1 MANLTQNLAILQKGK
16 EDLIDEINSK
26 LKESDQE
33 TLPIDCEWNDIN
45 NLLDKVNVKR
55 DRSAEVDTNEIYSDI
70 CSGELNKEI
79 ITGVTN
85 ITSYSMYGQK
95 YLPKITAN
103 NCSSVGEYAFYDCQA
118 LTDVNLPNI
127 TNIPEYC
134 FYNNK
139 SLKNIN
145 ITKVTHIN
153 NSYAFYNCTELETIS
168 IPKIISIGNYAFQN
182 CSRLKTIALNTEA
195 TYTIGSYAFQN
206 CSSLETDV
214 TEKASSISEGGIYNT
229 GILDINSDSVISLGS
244 YAIYKNNNLEY
255 VSLSKLTNLTGN
267 YTIGSNNK
275 LKSLNIEQVRSFGTY
290 GNNYSNSAIIY
301 DNPELE
307 SIYCPNVTTL
317 YGGYISNCN
326 KLKTLSLPNAKIY
339 HGISSS
345 SNYRYHSAGRLIESC
360 KELETLDLGSV
371 EYTWTGNYNNSSSA
385 YLVFEAYKL
394 KNINLSSLIGAYETK
409 TGYTGSYGARYF
421 HLFYRVGAT
430 QLNLPSLKYANGRY
444 GNRIAADCRNL
455 TTLKLD
461 ALECVYSNYSTNTNS
476 WEGSVVLGCPNLI
489 TLELPNLDTYLGSF
503 LLGSLYTADPTNYDS
518 VLCKKYMEKYLEAV
532 KERYPDSYETNSDYI
547 IYYERLHG
555 GTIDGN
561 IANAA
566 PYNAGKYS
574 TLDSNM
580 VWCGVKTIKLPKLSS
595 WTYNQSWTTG
605 MFNNVQQ
612 LEEIYLGD
620 GSFTPTTTSLQS
632 YFVCGGIALKKVVL
646 NYPIVLTAATTLTDI
661 FHRCG
666 HLNGIKYS
674 FNYNNKTYY
683 YENEEGLKD
692 LYFYVP
698 DNLVDSYKA
707 ATNWSTYAAQIRPIS
722 ELADL
727 NIDSSIT
734 SIANAE
740 YKNNQTLTSVAGYG
754 ITSVGEEG
762 FRSSS
767 ASSIEFANC
776 TEVNKYA
783 FADCPNLERVQL
795 KYTQITNIAD
805 GVFMNSL
812 VSFCS
817 LPSVT
822 TIEAN
827 AFKNTQVSTISAPV
841 LEKIGNSAFEN
852 DLITSLSL
860 PVVNTL
866 GKASFKN
873 NSISS
878 ITLPEVITINDNAFE
893 RNNLTEIS
901 IPKVTFIG
909 NSAFKSNSITSVTL
923 PEVTTLGKYA
933 FAENDVQE
941 ISIPKVIMIDD
952 YAFANNTNLESINL
966 GTVRIL
972 GNNIFDGCTSLT
984 DITFEGYAVPT
995 GNLPEEINLHVRESL
1010 VEAFEEAYPNNTII
1024 GDVE

>member
-16 EDLIDEINSK
+16 EDIIDEINSK

-33 TLPIDCEWNDIN
+33 ALPIDCEWNDIN
-45 NLLDKVNVKR
+45 NLLDKVNVKK

-79 ITGVTN
+79 VTGVTT
-85 ITSYSMYGQK
+85 ITEYSMYGQK
-95 YLPKITAN
+95 YLPKVTAN
-103 NCSSVGEYAFYDCQA
+103 NCTSIGDHAFYDCQA
-118 LTDVNLPNI
+118 LTEASFPNVI
-127 TNIPEYC
+127 TIPTYC

-139 SLKNIN
+139 SLKNITVSNVEN
-145 ITKVTHIN
+145 I
-153 NSYAFYNCTELETIS
+153 NSYAFNNCIELENIS
-168 IPKIISIGNYAFQN
+168 IPKVTSIGDHAFYN
-182 CSRLKTIALNTEA
+182 CSKLKTIELNDEA
-195 TYTIGSYAFQN
+195 TYNISEYAFTNCNALESNLAQNAKTISQYGINNTGVLELDGPQVTSLSTYSISYNNNLERISLENIKTIQSSYTIAYNPKLISLNLAGLTRFGNENAYSYAVISDNKKLESIYVPSLRYLCGGRIVN
-206 CSSLETDV
+206 CNSLTSFSAPNATEDDYPYPHNQGWNYDVKGLFIQSCANIESIDLGKLKQVVTRTAWTTDNGALISNCPKLQLLNLSSLEYCYPAATFN
-214 TEKASSISEGGIYNT
+214 SSYYNYYYECKLVYRAGLQT
-229 GILDINSDSVISLGS
+229 LSLPNFKYLNSYIGYIANDCRNLTNINL
-244 YAIYKNNNLEY
+244 NNLEY
-255 VSLSKLTNLTGN
+255 V
-267 YTIGSNNK
+267 GS
-275 LKSLNIEQVRSFGTY
+275 
-290 GNNYSNSAIIY
+290 Y
-301 DNPELE
+301 D
-307 SIYCPNVTTL
+307 Y
-317 YGGYISNCN
+317 
-326 KLKTLSLPNAKIY
+326 
-339 HGISSS
+339 
-345 SNYRYHSAGRLIESC
+345 
-360 KELETLDLGSV
+360 
-371 EYTWTGNYNNSSSA
+371 
-385 YLVFEAYKL
+385 
-394 KNINLSSLIGAYETK
+394 
-409 TGYTGSYGARYF
+409 TGYTS
-421 HLFYRVGAT
+421 
-430 QLNLPSLKYANGRY
+430 
-444 GNRIAADCRNL
+444 GNNII
-455 TTLKLD
+455 
-461 ALECVYSNYSTNTNS
+461 Y
-476 WEGSVVLGCPNLI
+476 GCPKLTKI
-489 TLELPNLDTYLGSF
+489 ELPNLTKIQSNRVFAGYRNDATLSSKKYIETMMQAIKETYPDTYES
-503 LLGSLYTADPTNYDS
+503 
-518 VLCKKYMEKYLEAV
+518 
-532 KERYPDSYETNSDYI
+532 NSEYI
-547 IYYERLHG
+547 TWYERRYG
-555 GTIDGN
+555 GTIDGTLSK
-561 IANAA
+561 AA

-574 TLDSNM
+574 GIDYNM
-580 VWCGVKTIKLPKLSS
+580 QWCGLKSIKLPKLTHWEHRTSS
-595 WTYNQSWTTG
+595 GSNYRTYNG
-605 MFNNVQQ
+605 IFNYVTE
-612 LEEIYLGD
+612 LEELILGD
-620 GSFTPTTTSLQS
+620 GTFTPNTPSLS
-632 YFVCGGIALKKVVL
+632 YTFVNYAPALKKVVL
-646 NYPIVLTAATTLTDI
+646 NYPVVLTANTAITNI
-661 FHRCG
+661 FYNCG
-666 HLNGIKYS
+666 HLNGARYS
-674 FNYNNKTYY
+674 FTYNGRTYY
-683 YENEEGLKD
+683 YENEEGLSD

-707 ATNWSTYAAQIRPIS
+707 ATNWSTYASQIRPIS

-783 FADCPNLERVQL
+783 FANCPNLERVQL
-795 KYTQITNIAD
+795 KYTQITNITE

-817 LPSVT
+817 LPLVT

-878 ITLPEVITINDNAFE
+878 ITLPEVITINDNTFE

-909 NSAFKSNSITSVTL
+909 NSAFKSNSITSATL

-972 GNNIFDGCTSLT
+972 GNNIFDGCTSLAN
-984 DITFEGYAVPT
+984 IILEGYAVPT
-995 GNLPEEINLHVRESL
+995 GTLPEGINLHVRESL
-1010 VEAFEEAYPNNTII
+1010 VEAFEEAYPNNTVI